1 MSFAGLL
8 SFVGL
13 LVPHITRRFTGSDHR
28 RLIPASA
35 LLGAAF
41 VTLCDVLTRVVFA
54 PYEFPAGIIISL
66 LGGPFFLS
74 LLMGGKRGRLYD

>member
-1 MSFAGLL
+1 
-8 SFVGL
+8 V
-13 LVPHITRRFTGSDHR
+13 
-28 RLIPASA
+28 
-35 LLGAAF
+35 F

-54 PYEFPAGIIISL
+54 PYEFPAGILISL